1 MNEQLEEAV
10 DLLVAMALLGSRFF
24 DDEGDIPGENID
36 TVITLT
42 AQAAG
47 FLVRNQDVLRE
58 VMGDERFKMIAE
70 ALDFEGIEDE
80 AHFGSA
86 QFTDRGSA

>member
-1 MNEQLEEAV
+1 MNEQLKEAV
-10 DLLVAMALLGSRFF
+10 DLLAAMALLGSQFF
-24 DDEGDIPGENID
+24 DEEGDIPGENID
-36 TVITLT
+36 SIISIS
-42 AQAAG
+42 AHAAG

-58 VMGDERFKMIAE
+58 VMSEEQFREVADK
-70 ALDFEGIEDE
+70 LDFQGIEDE